1 MIILI
6 VLYLCL
12 VSLVLQ
18 LRRIRV
24 YSLSLMPPLTI
35 TPRIVEASLERKT
48 RLLFTGQ
55 SFALRRQDDLV
66 NCRKN
71 RFLSA
76 RTHRFYIT
84 FLRFLRKL
92 IIDLGGVIPLLQT
105 GLFRYLFSIALL
117 HPLDVGQILLNFPLE
132 PVGDVGLLDC
142 FGTCF
147 ALYSVNGQIFSLS
160 IV

>member
-1 MIILI
+1 M
-6 VLYLCL
+6 
-12 VSLVLQ
+12 
-18 LRRIRV
+18 
-24 YSLSLMPPLTI
+24 
-35 TPRIVEASLERKT
+35 
-48 RLLFTGQ
+48 
-55 SFALRRQDDLV
+55 
-66 NCRKN
+66 
-71 RFLSA
+71 
-76 RTHRFYIT
+76 
-84 FLRFLRKL
+84 
-92 IIDLGGVIPLLQT
+92 IPLLQT